1 MNDKLIIFI
10 FFLVLSLSG
19 CRKPKIV
26 QATPADPNEIE
37 NFHINEFDFRL
48 FSAKA
53 KISFKDE
60 EMDIN
65 ATANIRISKDSVI
78 WISVTPALGIEASR
92 CLITKDSVF
101 MIDRIN
107 NQYHKYDYKSL
118 AQRIN
123 IDLNYSMLEAMLVG
137 NLPVKKS
144 SEDKLSKV
152 PQGDFYLLQ
161 QKYAKMD
168 IDNYVKLSSMKLE
181 LLQLKESLT
190 NKELKINY
198 TNFGLVDTTTFAFNN
213 LINLTYRE
221 NASLKSTSIAIQYI
235 KVELPQKDLNFPFN
249 VPPKYS
255 KRQ

>member
-1 MNDKLIIFI
+1 MLLF
-10 FFLVLSLSG
+10 
-19 CRKPKIV
+19 CATACHKPKIV
-26 QATPADPNEIE
+26 QATQANPNEID
-37 NFHINEFDFRL
+37 NFHVNEITFKYMM
-48 FSAKA
+48 SKA

-65 ATANIRISKDSVI
+65 ATANIRICKDSII

-92 CLITKDSVF
+92 CLITRDSVF
-101 MIDRIN
+101 LIDRIN
-107 NQYHKYDYKSL
+107 NQFHRYDYKSL
-118 AQRIN
+118 AQKIN
-123 IDLNYSMLEAMLVG
+123 IDLTYSMLEAMLLG

-144 SEDKLSKV
+144 SQDKLSKV

-181 LLQLKESLT
+181 LLQLRESLS

-198 TNFGLVDTTTFAFNN
+198 TNFGLVDSTAFAFNN

-235 KVELPQKDLNFPFN
+235 KVELPEKELNFPFN